1 MRPQP
6 LGAVLSLSV
15 DLESA
20 TGAAATDR
28 ETTEATVE
36 RLAGMLETAGVAAVW
51 ATGDPVGSRLV
62 RLVRD
67 TCSSHEIALLAERSV
82 AGFARRLAQ
91 ARAAGIPVTT
101 LVAGDD
107 ALIPSGELLAKH
119 CISAVRAA
127 SPTGLRAASN
137 PATGLETLRFGLWQ
151 LSPALRL
158 GGGSTWAHWMLAG
171 QLRRAIDRCT
181 ARGTLLNL
189 AIDAPALSRE
199 PGQSLWRALGSVLR
213 HIERRQHA
221 TSLRVLTIREIV
233 GQLSATKSA
242 RSAQSILRAA

>member
-20 TGAAATDR
+20 TGAAAPDR
-28 ETTEATVE
+28 ETTGATVE
-36 RLAGMLETAGVAAVW
+36 RLAGMLEAAGVAAVW

-82 AGFARRLAQ
+82 AGFVRRLAQ

-107 ALIPSGELLAKH
+107 ALIPSGELLTKH
-119 CISAVRAA
+119 CISAVRTASCDRLASSQKPGRRLGNTALRPVAA
-127 SPTGLRAASN
+127 LARSAVGRRPDVGPLDARRPTAPSDRPLHGPRHTTESGDRRSRTVARAGPKPLARAAQRCAAHRA
-137 PATGLETLRFGLWQ
+137 PATRQF
-151 LSPALRL
+151 AAR
-158 GGGSTWAHWMLAG
+158 AHDPRN
-171 QLRRAIDRCT
+171 RRAIIGC
-181 ARGTLLNL
+181 
-189 AIDAPALSRE
+189 
-199 PGQSLWRALGSVLR
+199 
-213 HIERRQHA
+213 
-221 TSLRVLTIREIV
+221 
-233 GQLSATKSA
+233 
-242 RSAQSILRAA
+242 